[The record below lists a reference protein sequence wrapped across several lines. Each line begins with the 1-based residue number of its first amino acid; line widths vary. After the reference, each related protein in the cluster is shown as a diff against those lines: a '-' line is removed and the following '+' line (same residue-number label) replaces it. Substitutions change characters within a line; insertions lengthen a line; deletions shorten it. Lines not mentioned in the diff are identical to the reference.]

1 MNHTLHYRGRPVV
14 FYADERVYFSPTVT
28 VLEADHPI
36 RRFVMVMSLYLF
48 EVAWGRVDGPPSCA
62 HARVFARAV
71 LMPQAE
77 FAPVEELSDAC
88 LAERFNVPLEMVAQ
102 YRLDLALV
110 PLHLRG

>member
-1 MNHTLHYRGRPVV
+1 MNYTLHYRGRPVV

-77 FAPVEELSDAC
+77 FGPLEELSDAC
-88 LAERFNVPLEMVAQ
+88 LAERFNVPLEEVAQ